1 MNGTSEVMICLES
14 NLVVHGGKYVGKCLG
29 IVHHFCQLP
38 KSTYFVTYFQIVCV
52 IGICHL

>member
-29 IVHHFCQLP
+29 IVHHFCQPP
-38 KSTYFVTYFQIVCV
+38 KSTCFVTCLQIVYV
-52 IGICHL
+52 VGICHL